1 MKHTNNA
8 KNMMHVPAVLICA
21 SIALFFQMIKNLL
34 EDLEQQNLEIAQ
46 IYI

>member
-1 MKHTNNA
+1 MKHTNNV

-21 SIALFFQMIKNLL
+21 SIAVFFLMFKNLL

-46 IYI
+46 LYI